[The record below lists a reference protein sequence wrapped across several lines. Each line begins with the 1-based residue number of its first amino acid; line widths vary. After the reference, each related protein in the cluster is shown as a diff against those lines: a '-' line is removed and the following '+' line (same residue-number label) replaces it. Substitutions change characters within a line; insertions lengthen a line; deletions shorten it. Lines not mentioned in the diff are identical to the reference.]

1 MFIRWFWLLIQYA
14 YGCTDKDVRSNL
26 KIIFKSSIDI
36 HFVGLQI
43 FESCQVFC
51 VQRMMWEKGH
61 TEIEI

>member
-26 KIIFKSSIDI
+26 RIHPLVIDM

-43 FESCQVFC
+43 FQSCEVFC
-51 VQRMMWEKGH
+51 VLRMMWEKGQ
-61 TEIEI
+61 TEIKI

>member
-26 KIIFKSSIDI
+26 KIHLQVIDM

-51 VQRMMWEKGH
+51 VQRMMWEKGQ